1 MEYLAIIVN
10 AMHVKVRKPDGVVVV
25 SLMFSFENGRLKGLK
40 ERTIT
45 VYKILTAS

>member
-1 MEYLAIIVN
+1 MEYLAIMN
-10 AMHVKVRKPDGVVVV
+10 AMHVKVHKPDGTGKL
-25 SLMFSFENGRLKGLK
+25 SLMFSFENGRLKGQK